1 MKKIISALAMNLGLL
16 WPCAPHAETLIAS
29 LSTHRVQIMSNYT
42 GAQLAVFA
50 VIERDARTVARVGP
64 YDVVVT
70 VRGPREAVVV
80 HEKQQVLGVWINRD
94 RRTFVNIPS
103 FVQVLAT
110 RPIQD
115 FIDVERA
122 RQHQLGL
129 IPIVTPPGITMDV
142 DARAADFR
150 ASLVRLRYENG
161 LYREQERGVTFLT
174 SNVLQA
180 SIVLPAIAPLGTYD
194 VDISL
199 FSDSVLLTKQTTNF
213 EVVKAGFEQTV
224 ADAAYNRPL
233 LYGLSAAFLS
243 IMFGWLASVAFRRD

>member
-1 MKKIISALAMNLGLL
+1 MKILLVLLL
-16 WPCAPHAETLIAS
+16 WGLFLQPARAETLIAS

-42 GAQLAVFA
+42 GAQLAVFG

-64 YDVVVT
+64 HDVVIT
-70 VRGPREAVVV
+70 VRGPRENVVV
-80 HEKQQVLGVWINRD
+80 HEKQRVFGIWINRE
-94 RRTFVNIPS
+94 RRNFVNIPS

-115 FIDVERA
+115 FIELERA
-122 RQHQLGL
+122 RRFQLGL

-150 ASLVRLRYENG
+150 ASLVRLRYESG

-174 SNVLQA
+174 TNVFQA
-180 SIVLPAIAPLGTYD
+180 SVALPAIAPLGTYD
-194 VDISL
+194 VDIAL
-199 FSDSVLLTKQTTNF
+199 FSDGVMLTRQSTNF

-224 ADAAYNRPL
+224 ADAAFHRPL
-233 LYGLSAAFLS
+233 LYGMSAALLS
-243 IMFGWLASVAFRRD
+243 ILFGWLASVAFRRD

>member
-1 MKKIISALAMNLGLL
+1 MKKTILLVALLFWPALAR
-16 WPCAPHAETLIAS
+16 AETLIMS

-50 VIERDARTVARVGP
+50 VIDRDARTVARVGP

-80 HEKQQVLGVWINRD
+80 HEKQKTMGIWINRE

-103 FVQVLAT
+103 FVQVLST

-115 FIDVERA
+115 FMEPERA
-122 RQHQLGL
+122 RRFQLGL
-129 IPIVTPPGITMDV
+129 ISIVTPPGITMDV

-174 SNVLQA
+174 PNVLQA
-180 SIVLPAIAPLGTYD
+180 SIALPAIAPLGTYD
-194 VDISL
+194 VDIAL
-199 FSDSVLLTKQTTNF
+199 FSDGVMLTKQTTNF

-224 ADAAYNRPL
+224 
-233 LYGLSAAFLS
+233 
-243 IMFGWLASVAFRRD
+243 